1 MKLLIKVSKLNYKAK
16 SYYCLK
22 CGKNRSVESIYPRV
36 SNTNNDK
43 TVTWSKYVT
52 CGIVK
57 NLNLVK
63 NKKEVE
69 Y

>member
-1 MKLLIKVSKLNYKAK
+1 MRLLKTMKLLIKVSKLNYKAK

-43 TVTWSKYVT
+43 TVT
-52 CGIVK
+52 
-57 NLNLVK
+57 
-63 NKKEVE
+63 
-69 Y
+69 